1 MYAKD
6 RTNYFLICCLKDVKY
21 FFSFRRIH
29 FHIPKNRLFFLLI
42 QSVQFQKKKKTDARC
57 HISSGAGA
65 NNDIHSKYSWISN
78 IDNAHTCSKLNKN
91 AVFSSPSNRTPICTW
106 NWNHL
111 YALERNIQSFSVI
124 SGRQKPLN
132 MLKTRK
138 VEQARAF

>member
-1 MYAKD
+1 MQKIEQIIFWYVVW
-6 RTNYFLICCLKDVKY
+6 RTLNI
-21 FFSFRRIH
+21 FFH
-29 FHIPKNRLFFLLI
+29 FVEFISIFPKIDCFFI
-42 QSVQFQKKKKTDARC
+42 NTVRAVPKKKKTDARC